1 MQASVATLR
10 RGGWLAYSFGL
21 YHVAE
26 CVLRLYTCRPFLHHT
41 ATVIA
46 QAECEEQSL
55 CRDCITLPECTWCS
69 DNTVRTGPKLLVC
82 LPLLHTPF
90 RHAYM

>member
-1 MQASVATLR
+1 M
-10 RGGWLAYSFGL
+10 
-21 YHVAE
+21 
-26 CVLRLYTCRPFLHHT
+26 FLHHT

-55 CRDCITLPECTWCS
+55 CRDCIALPECTWCS

-82 LPLLHTPF
+82 LSLLHTPF
-90 RHAYM
+90 RHAVHVVCRGKFACQFY